1 MDKGDTMNIYDLIRR
16 RIKEIQGEAQ
26 KEEPVSN
33 ISTSSI
39 LTAEITLI
47 STAILAA
54 IMLRFVSMVLMIFVV
69 LALIFMAIIVM
80 PVMPKLKREQNDSL
94 ASMMF
99 YVILALGIV
108 TILFYWGNLNV

>member
-1 MDKGDTMNIYDLIRR
+1 MIIYDLIRR

-26 KEEPVSN
+26 KEEPISN
-33 ISTSSI
+33 ISTSSM

-47 STAILAA
+47 STLLIAA
-54 IMLRFVSMVLMIFVV
+54 VMLRFVSRVLMIFVV

-80 PVMPKLKREQNDSL
+80 PIMPKLKKEQNDSI
-94 ASMMF
+94 ASMTF

-108 TILFYWGNLNV
+108 TILFYWGNLHV

>member
-1 MDKGDTMNIYDLIRR
+1 MNLYDLIRR

-26 KEEPVSN
+26 KEEPISN

-39 LTAEITLI
+39 LTAEMTLI
-47 STAILAA
+47 STLLIAA
-54 IMLRFVSMVLMIFVV
+54 VTLRFVSRVLMIFVV

-80 PVMPKLKREQNDSL
+80 PIMPKLKREQNDSL
-94 ASMMF
+94 ASMTF

-108 TILFYWGNLNV
+108 TVLFYWGNLNV

>member
-1 MDKGDTMNIYDLIRR
+1 MIIYDLIRR

-26 KEEPVSN
+26 KEEPISN
-33 ISTSSI
+33 ISTSSM

-47 STAILAA
+47 STLLIAA
-54 IMLRFVSMVLMIFVV
+54 VMLRFVSRVLMIFVV

-80 PVMPKLKREQNDSL
+80 PIMPKLKKEQNDSL
-94 ASMMF
+94 ASMTF

-108 TILFYWGNLNV
+108 TILFYWGNLHV

>member
-1 MDKGDTMNIYDLIRR
+1 MNIYDLIRR

-26 KEEPVSN
+26 KEEPISN

-47 STAILAA
+47 STLLIAA
-54 IMLRFVSMVLMIFVV
+54 VMLRFVSRVLMIFVV
-69 LALIFMAIIVM
+69 LLLIFVAIVVM
-80 PVMPKLKREQNDSL
+80 PIMPKLKREQNDSL
-94 ASMMF
+94 ASMTF

-108 TILFYWGNLNV
+108 TVLFYWGNLNV